1 MTNDDSMTSPEFRTI
16 YFLRLDIPLSFDI
29 RNSPLKKYRP
39 PRPMDAKGGCSPQN
53 NLENW
58 DASNRGSRRRQQQF
72 AGNCRTM
79 FRTLQR
85 KHVIIRNFRASWNQN
100 FQNSAGSE
108 RSLSAKTL
116 HLCNIAATQDFATAT
131 RPSCVAARA
140 RGFFIADADEIKAN
154 ELSML

>member
-1 MTNDDSMTSPEFRTI
+1 MTNDESMTSPEFRTT

-29 RNSPLKKYRP
+29 RNSSLKKYRP

-58 DASNRGSRRRQQQF
+58 DASNRGSRPRQQQF

-85 KHVIIRNFRASWNQN
+85 KHVIIRNFRASWSQN

-108 RSLSAKTL
+108 RSRIAKTL
-116 HLCNIAATQDFATAT
+116 HLAP
-131 RPSCVAARA
+131 RRSCVAARA
-140 RGFFIADADEIKAN
+140 RGFFIADADEIEVN